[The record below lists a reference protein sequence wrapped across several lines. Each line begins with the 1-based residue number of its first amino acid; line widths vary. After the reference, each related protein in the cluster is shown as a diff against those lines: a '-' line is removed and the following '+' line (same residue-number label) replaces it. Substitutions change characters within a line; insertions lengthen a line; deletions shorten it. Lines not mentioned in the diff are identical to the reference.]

1 MRVPAYRLLWFGG
14 LFTFGAVPMQSLAR
28 AFLAFELTG
37 RNSALGLVLFALGVP
52 MLVVTP
58 FGGVA
63 ADRFAKRTV
72 LVVATLLLMVPAVLI
87 TVFLFLDALQ
97 FWMLVAAST
106 LQGSAFAVM
115 APTRMAFSA
124 SMVGRDLLQNAIV
137 LAQLSSNVTRV
148 IGPALAGAMLG
159 VSCLGAKAVYV
170 VASILFVAGLIL
182 TLLLPRGEPTASPDR
197 PARSPVADIFDGLRY
212 VRANRPVFGP
222 TLMSAA
228 VLGIAFPYVAFH
240 PSLVE
245 DVYGEGPSWIG
256 WLSAGSAVGAVIV
269 SVILAQRDS
278 KSLDDRSVTLA
289 AFLGAATVA
298 VLGITPNVWWGLLA
312 IIAAGG
318 ANAGFQVL
326 NNSLVLMRSDEEYHG
341 RVQSLLMLG
350 FSAFGIAALPLGA
363 LADAIGLRQTL
374 VLMGVTAS
382 IAVITIHTRII
393 TRTDA

>member
-124 SMVGRDLLQNAIV
+124 SMVGR
-137 LAQLSSNVTRV
+137 
-148 IGPALAGAMLG
+148 
-159 VSCLGAKAVYV
+159 
-170 VASILFVAGLIL
+170 ILFVAGLIL

-212 VRANRPVFGP
+212 VRTNRPVFGP